1 MSKNT
6 KKTTM
11 NKNKKPI
18 LSKKKSRSLSKTGS
32 GLTVDQR
39 KRSILQKDVLRLAE
53 DLYSSDEM
61 LNSLYKSIK
70 KKVVSKKHR
79 KEELLKVLVVVG
91 SDSHYNLANTTDE
104 TFGVLAVDFCKQII
118 QEYKCETPSEKALA
132 ELLTSAYIRYLRVAN
147 RLDTGIS
154 SDYLSKER
162 NAFMTILSKELDR
175 AFRAYLAALTTFK
188 QIKSHPI
195 RLNIKATTAFVAQN
209 QQVNAMSKKGRR

>member
-1 MSKNT
+1 M
-6 KKTTM
+6 KK
-11 NKNKKPI
+11 I
-18 LSKKKSRSLSKTGS
+18 KKKGKLALRTNR
-32 GLTVDQR
+32 GLVVDQR
-39 KRSILQKDVLRLAE
+39 KESILQLAE
-53 DLYSSDEM
+53 DMYSADEV
-61 LNSLYKSIK
+61 LKKFEKNIK
-70 KKVVSKKHR
+70 KKVVSKKHSKR
-79 KEELLKVLVVVG
+79 EEYRRELKEELSKVLEVVG